1 MGDSD
6 ILSNRPRFNRP
17 THEYIFTGSQFR
29 GGSDLSFVRF
39 SKGTNFIDI
48 CNSGIDIS
56 SSIVNINRDLYV
68 GGDTTIGGELTISG
82 DTIVNN
88 FTINGDLS
96 VNFLKNNILKVPS
109 EFTIDPSGHGNA
121 TGKVIILGDLE
132 VKGTT
137 TTINSSVVDISD
149 VRIVLASN
157 ASNSSQAD
165 GAGFEISG
173 ANVRFIYDHTDK
185 RFETSIGLGISGDL
199 LPINSFSRVPVSYNT
214 YKLKVGGFSTDISNY
229 YNDWHT
235 PGGYDIS
242 KVLISKYSYIKM
254 EFKVNFIAS
263 TEAEQ
268 TLGFRVQRSVNGPN
282 NYSNNTVVFTDPSLG
297 SNMGVGLVSV
307 YNGTYIDDL
316 TTVASSIDSNNTVY
330 YRLQIKRN
338 NPSYDTDGIST
349 PFGIYGDDHRVGNYI
364 FLQEL
369 YVPPAA

>member
-1 MGDSD
+1 MGDSTD
-6 ILSNRPRFNRP
+6 IISQRPRFNRP

-39 SKGTNFIDI
+39 SKSGTNIDI

-68 GGDTTIGGELTISG
+68 GGNTTISGELTISG
-82 DTIVNN
+82 NTNVNN

-96 VNFLKNNILKVPS
+96 VNFLRNHTLRVPS
-109 EFTIDPSGHGNA
+109 EFIIDPSGHGDGDI

-137 TTINSSVVDISD
+137 TTINSTVVDISD
-149 VRIVLASN
+149 LSITLASN
-157 ASNSSQAD
+157 ARNPSDAQD
-165 GAGFEISG
+165 AGFDISG
-173 ANVRFIYDHTDK
+173 NTGASFRYDYNSGTGRFIS
-185 RFETSIGLGISGDL
+185 SIGLGISGDL
-199 LPINSFSRVPVSYNT
+199 LPINTSSRVPVSYNT
-214 YKLKVGGFSTDISNY
+214 YKLKVGGFSTDISDY
-229 YNDWHT
+229 STDWHT

-242 KVLISKYSYIKM
+242 KVLISNNSYIKM
-254 EFKVNFIAS
+254 EFKVTFIAS

-268 TLGFRVQRSVNGPN
+268 TLGFRVQRSINGPD
-282 NYSNNTVVFTDPSLG
+282 NYNTVVFTDPSLG

-307 YNGTYIDDL
+307 YNGTYIDNL
-316 TTVASSIDSNNTVY
+316 TNVASTIIDNTVH

-338 NPSYDTDGIST
+338 KPAYDDEIST
-349 PFGIYGDDHRVGNYI
+349 PFGIYGNDHTSGNYI

-369 YVPPAA
+369 YVPS

>member
-1 MGDSD
+1 MGDSSD
-6 ILSNRPRFNRP
+6 ILPLRPRFNRP

-68 GGDTTIGGELTISG
+68 GGNTTIGGELTISG
-82 DTIVNN
+82 DTIVND
-88 FTINGDLS
+88 FIINGDLS
-96 VNFLKNNILKVPS
+96 VNFLKNSILKVPS

-173 ANVRFIYDHTDK
+173 ANVTFTYSNTYK

-199 LPINSFSRVPVSYNT
+199 VPINSFSRVPVSYNT

-229 YNDWHT
+229 STDWHT
-235 PGGYDIS
+235 PRGYDIS
-242 KVLISKYSYIKM
+242 KVLISKKSYIKM
-254 EFKVNFIAS
+254 EFKVNFISS

-268 TLGFRVQRSVNGPN
+268 TLGFRVQRSINNPN
-282 NYSNNTVVFTDPSLG
+282 AYDGNEVFTDPSLG

-316 TTVASSIDSNNTVY
+316 TTVASTIDSSNIVY

-338 NPSYDTDGIST
+338 KPADDEIST
-349 PFGIYGDDHRVGNYI
+349 PFGIFGDDHRVGNYI

-369 YVPPAA
+369 YVPPT

>member
-1 MGDSD
+1 MGDSSD
-6 ILSNRPRFNRP
+6 ILPLRPRFNRP

-96 VNFLKNNILKVPS
+96 VNSMLSNILKVPS
-109 EFTIDPSGHGNA
+109 TFTIDPSGHGDI

-137 TTINSSVVDISD
+137 TTINSTVVDISD

-157 ASNSSQAD
+157 ASNSTQAD

-173 ANVRFIYDHTDK
+173 ANVSFTYNNTYK
-185 RFETSIGLGISGDL
+185 KFETSIGLGISGDL
-199 LPINSFSRVPVSYNT
+199 VPINTFSRVPVSYNT
-214 YKLKVGGFSTDISNY
+214 YKLKVGGFSTEISNT
-229 YNDWHT
+229 YNYWHT
-235 PGGYDIS
+235 PVGYDIS
-242 KVLISKYSYIKM
+242 KLLISKNS
-254 EFKVNFIAS
+254 
-263 TEAEQ
+263 
-268 TLGFRVQRSVNGPN
+268 
-282 NYSNNTVVFTDPSLG
+282 
-297 SNMGVGLVSV
+297 
-307 YNGTYIDDL
+307 
-316 TTVASSIDSNNTVY
+316 
-330 YRLQIKRN
+330 
-338 NPSYDTDGIST
+338 
-349 PFGIYGDDHRVGNYI
+349 
-364 FLQEL
+364 
-369 YVPPAA
+369 